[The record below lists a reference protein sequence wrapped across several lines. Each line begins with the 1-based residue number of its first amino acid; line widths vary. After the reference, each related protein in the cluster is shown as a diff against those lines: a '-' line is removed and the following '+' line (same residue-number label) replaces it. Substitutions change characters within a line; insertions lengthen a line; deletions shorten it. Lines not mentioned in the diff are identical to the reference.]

1 MKFGGSSLADAERL
15 RKVVARVAERAIS
28 TRGGLVVSAVGGV
41 TNQLVCL
48 LELAR
53 NGQDTVLLQAPL
65 QQQHRQLLQQLEPE
79 LATDTVALLHTAM
92 QQRFAGLA
100 QDLNGVR
107 LLRACPE
114 EVQAR
119 ILAVGEQLAVC
130 IVDALL
136 RAQGLTVER
145 IDPSALIHTHGGLL
159 EAQPL
164 LPEIAASGTRLKNSS
179 AQLLLLPGF
188 IGADAN
194 GALSLLGRNGSDYSA
209 ALLAYALD
217 AELCEIWTDVDGV
230 YSADPRLVANARL
243 IATMSYEE
251 AMELSYFG
259 AKVLHPK
266 TIGPLMLKRI
276 PLRIRNTLNPDGAG
290 TLIGPRQSIP
300 PVPARGLTL
309 LQDLS
314 LITVSGPGM
323 QGVPGM
329 AARLFAAVAR
339 AQIAI
344 MLITQASSE
353 CSLSFAV
360 AASDEA
366 RALSTL
372 ECEFALERQRALL
385 HAFEPLRNVTIL
397 SLVGDGLYHQ
407 QGVAGRFFAAL
418 TTLHVNVIAIAQ
430 GSSERS
436 ISAVIAGCDGQRALR
451 GVHQQFFESRQVIEV
466 FLIGV
471 GTVGRALLQQMAVQ
485 QPFLRAHGIDLRLR
499 GIANSKKMRLDS
511 EGFAPDS
518 ALSSLDDGVAF
529 DVDQLLR
536 FVSSDGCLNP
546 MLVDCTSDTH
556 IAQAQLRALQHGLHV
571 VTANKKANT
580 LSMAFYRALRQ
591 SADRHS
597 RRYLYETNVGAALPV
612 IDTLQNLVKS
622 GDTVRAFAGI
632 LSGSLSYIFGL
643 LDDGVPFSEAVRDA
657 QTRGLTE
664 PDPRDDLSGLDVA
677 RKLLILLREA
687 GMAAELEDISRESIF
702 PATFDSSSSLD
713 RFRAHLP
720 QIDRW
725 FAARVLALQAEN
737 KVLRFVGEIRD
748 GKARVGLLAVDASH
762 PLYPIRDGENALA
775 FYTHRYDPMPL
786 VIRGYGAGAD
796 VTAGGVF
803 ADILRTVSFHPG
815 PPGANSYGQEADCP
829 ASCHCKPV
837 VTVSDHAASQPDGP
851 CHGHGAPYHD
861 SGDEVVGW

>member
-1 MKFGGSSLADAERL
+1 MKFGGSSLANAERL
-15 RKVVARVAERAIS
+15 HKVAVRVAERAAS
-28 TRGGLVVSAVGGV
+28 TRVGLVVSAVGGV
-41 TNQLVCL
+41 TNQLVRL
-48 LELAR
+48 LELACS
-53 NGQDTVLLQAPL
+53 GQDTMQLQEQL
-65 QQQHRQLLQQLEPE
+65 QQQHLQLLQQLKPE

-92 QQRFAGLA
+92 QQCFAGLA
-100 QDLNGVR
+100 QDLNGVC

-119 ILAVGEQLAVC
+119 ILAIGEQIAVC

-145 IDPSALIHTHGGLL
+145 IEPSALIRTCGSLL

-164 LPEIAASGTRLKNSS
+164 LPEIAAYGTRLKNSS
-179 AQLLLLPGF
+179 AQVLLLPGF

-194 GALSLLGRNGSDYSA
+194 GSLSLLGRNGSDYSS
-209 ALLAYALD
+209 ALFAYALD

-230 YSADPRLVANARL
+230 YSADPRLVANAQL
-243 IATMSYEE
+243 IAALSYEE

-266 TIGPLMLKRI
+266 TISPLMLKRI
-276 PLRIRNTLNPDGAG
+276 PLRIRNTLNPDSAG
-290 TLIGPRQSIP
+290 TCIGLRQPIP
-300 PVPARGLTL
+300 LAPAQGLTL

-339 AQIAI
+339 AQISI
-344 MLITQASSE
+344 PLITQASSE

-360 AASDEA
+360 AAPDEA
-366 RALSTL
+366 RALSVL
-372 ECEFALERQRALL
+372 ECEFVLERQSALL
-385 HAFEPLRNVTIL
+385 RAFEPLRNVAIL
-397 SLVGDGLYHQ
+397 SLVGDGLYQQ
-407 QGVAGRFFAAL
+407 QGIAGRFFAAL
-418 TTLHVNVIAIAQ
+418 ATIRVNVIAISQ

-436 ISAVIAGCDGQRALR
+436 ISAVIADHDSQRALR

-466 FLIGV
+466 FLLGV
-471 GTVGRALLQQMAVQ
+471 GTVGRALLKQFATQ
-485 QPFLRAHGIDLRLR
+485 QPFLRAHGIDLRLC

-511 EGFAPDS
+511 EGFAPDG
-518 ALSSLDDGVAF
+518 ALSSLDNGVAL
-529 DVDQLLR
+529 DIDQLLQ
-536 FVSSDGCLNP
+536 FVNSDGCLNP
-546 MLVDCTSDTH
+546 VLVDCTSDTH

-580 LSMAFYRALRQ
+580 LSMAFYQALRQ
-591 SADRHS
+591 SADHHS

-612 IDTLQNLVKS
+612 IDTLQNLIKS
-622 GDTVRAFAGI
+622 GDTLRAFVGI
-632 LSGSLSYIFGL
+632 LSGSLSHVFGL
-643 LDDGVPFSEAVRDA
+643 LNDGVPFSEAVRDA
-657 QTRGLTE
+657 ETCCFTE

-677 RKLLILLREA
+677 RKLLILMREA

-702 PATFDSSSSLD
+702 PAMFDSSGSLD
-713 RFRAHLP
+713 RFRARLP
-720 QIDRW
+720 QINPW
-725 FAARVLALQAEN
+725 FAASVQALQAAN

-748 GKARVGLLAVDASH
+748 GKARVGLLAVDADH
-762 PLYPIRDGENALA
+762 PLYPIRNGENALV
-775 FYTHRYDPMPL
+775 FYTHRYDPVPL

-803 ADILRTVSFHPG
+803 ADILRTVTFHPARG
-815 PPGANSYGQEADCP
+815 GQYSTHWKALVKETIHPSYA
-829 ASCHCKPV
+829 V
-837 VTVSDHAASQPDGP
+837 V
-851 CHGHGAPYHD
+851 
-861 SGDEVVGW
+861 